1 MNQPPHPVP
10 LSIRWGEGGRRS
22 GEGVVHGPNACEKTK
37 GGLSMKL
44 SVIIPAFNDAKRIA
58 SCLQHLPS
66 ALRANARSDLES
78 EIIVVD
84 NNSIDATAEIARNL
98 GARVL
103 FEPLNQI
110 ARARNAGASVATGDF
125 LLFVDADT
133 HVSADTLA
141 EMLAFIDSATCVGGG
156 TVLRYDKQDL
166 VARC

>member
-1 MNQPPHPVP
+1 
-10 LSIRWGEGGRRS
+10 
-22 GEGVVHGPNACEKTK
+22 
-37 GGLSMKL
+37 MKL
-44 SVIIPAFNDAKRIA
+44 SIIIPAFNEAKRIA
-58 SCLQHLPS
+58 SCLQHLSS

-125 LLFVDADT
+125 LLLDRKSTRLNSSHANISYAV
-133 HVSADTLA
+133 
-141 EMLAFIDSATCVGGG
+141 
-156 TVLRYDKQDL
+156 
-166 VARC
+166 